1 MRIIELNQIQY
12 RNYSNIHSRRNF
24 GQTVEY
30 SILDA
35 NNNKKR
41 LFLGMI
47 DDNNNL
53 CAATLIL
60 ITQISPSVKR
70 ADAPN
75 GFLIDYADY
84 ELVRIFT
91 DKLKEYLLREKITF
105 LTTNPM
111 FKYKVYN
118 KVNNVIVNNSNLL
131 DNLYKLDYQSIG
143 YANDFSKYDV
153 IVDGNDSAFE
163 IYKNF
168 NRNTKRNIRDAQAIG
183 VTLVKGKNE
192 DIDIA
197 YDIFKK
203 KTKNGIEFYK
213 NLLEV
218 YNNKDNKTEIFF
230 VKLNP
235 NKYLINC
242 KQLYENE
249 RNRNEKLH
257 IAFNKKRGYV
267 KEKILNRKIESDMAL
282 EKYNR
287 MLNKAIKF
295 SQTHNED
302 VIIGTSIIMR
312 NNREIYFLI
321 DGYKEEYRAIHST
334 HILKWAIIKKYNSVG
349 YRIFNLGEIH
359 KNYNDKTSKYYGQYL
374 YKIGFAGN
382 VCEYPPS
389 LILVIN
395 KRVYSA
401 YEKLNMFKFKK
412 K

>member
-30 SILDA
+30 SLLDT
-35 NNNKKR
+35 NNKKKR
-41 LFLGMI
+41 LFLGLI

-84 ELVRIFT
+84 ELVKIFT

-105 LTTNPM
+105 LITNPM

-118 KVNNVIVNNSNLL
+118 KDNKVITNNSNLL
-131 DNLYKLDYQSIG
+131 DNLYKLDYQSVG

-197 YDIFKK
+197 
-203 KTKNGIEFYK
+203 
-213 NLLEV
+213 
-218 YNNKDNKTEIFF
+218 
-230 VKLNP
+230 
-235 NKYLINC
+235 
-242 KQLYENE
+242 
-249 RNRNEKLH
+249 
-257 IAFNKKRGYV
+257 
-267 KEKILNRKIESDMAL
+267 
-282 EKYNR
+282 
-287 MLNKAIKF
+287 
-295 SQTHNED
+295 
-302 VIIGTSIIMR
+302 
-312 NNREIYFLI
+312 
-321 DGYKEEYRAIHST
+321 
-334 HILKWAIIKKYNSVG
+334 
-349 YRIFNLGEIH
+349 
-359 KNYNDKTSKYYGQYL
+359 
-374 YKIGFAGN
+374 
-382 VCEYPPS
+382 
-389 LILVIN
+389 
-395 KRVYSA
+395 
-401 YEKLNMFKFKK
+401 
-412 K
+412 